1 MLKVNKLTLFHILVA
16 ILSIVLFNDCAGSI
30 HKTKSNDKLSL
41 QANGFFTLT
50 DHRDVKHSYGKIIII
65 SHLKSEIMYC
75 RIHHGW
81 ENVKAVWTD
90 YEYDYYVSKN
100 TKF

>member
-30 HKTKSNDKLSL
+30 HKT